1 MVFSSEVFLFLFL
14 PVVLLVHCLLGRRAW
29 NTVLLVASLIFYT
42 WGEQAYVLIMV
53 YSITISY
60 IIGRL
65 LEITKRQKTRN
76 FILGSGIALNLIPLV
91 YFKYSGFLIEN
102 LNSLFNLEVMANE
115 SISLP
120 IGISFFTFQAIS
132 YLIDLF
138 RGEAQPQ
145 RSIWQL
151 GLYISLFPQ
160 LIAGPIVRY
169 HDINKQISQRTISL
183 SDVGQGAE
191 RFIIGLAK
199 KVLIANPIGELVDSV
214 FSLDPTDINAGLAW
228 LAILGYSLQIY
239 FDFSGYSDMAI
250 GLCRMFG
257 FRLKENFY
265 YPYYARSIKD
275 FWRRWHISLSSWF
288 RDYLYIPLG
297 GNRLGATRTM
307 TNLFIVFLLCGLWH
321 GASWNFIAW
330 GLFHGFLLSVERI
343 KFIDAF
349 MARLPGFMAHTY
361 TLLMV
366 GFGWVL
372 FRSPTL
378 DYALDY
384 FISMFSFNRERFMD
398 VYLLNTLNNETYIA
412 MAVGILFSMPIYPY
426 LKENVILPLL
436 DGTSNKHRVSTAL
449 IFRGLLLAVFS
460 SLFLLSIIST
470 VSGDYNP
477 FLYFRF

>member
-14 PVVLLVHCLLGRRAW
+14 PIVLLVHCLFGRKAW
-29 NTVLLVASLIFYT
+29 NSVLLIASLVFYT
-42 WGEQAYVLIMV
+42 WGEKAYVLIML

-60 IIGRL
+60 IIGL
-65 LEITKRQKTRN
+65 VLELTKTKKTKQL
-76 FILGSGIALNLIPLV
+76 ILGSGIVLNLLPLV
-91 YFKYSGFLIEN
+91 HFKYSGFLVEN
-102 LNSLFNLEVMANE
+102 LNTLLTSANLQIITTP

-132 YLIDLF
+132 YLIDIS
-138 RGEAQPQ
+138 RGEAEPQ
-145 RSIWQL
+145 RSIFSL

-169 HDINKQISQRTISL
+169 HDINKQIDNRSISL
-183 SDVGQGAE
+183 ADFAAGAQ

-199 KVLIANPIGELVDSV
+199 KVLIANTIGELVDSV
-214 FSLDPTDINAGLAW
+214 FNLEPSDINASLAW
-228 LAILGYSLQIY
+228 LAIVGYSLQIY

-257 FRLKENFY
+257 FNIKENFN
-265 YPYYARSIKD
+265 YPYVAKSIQD

-297 GNRLGATRTM
+297 GNRLGASRTIV
-307 TNLFIVFLLCGLWH
+307 NLFIVFFLCGLWH

-330 GLFHGFLLSVERI
+330 GVFHGLLLSIERI
-343 KFIDAF
+343 AAVDSLMKK
-349 MARLPGFMAHTY
+349 LPGLITHAY

-366 GFGWVL
+366 MFGWVL

-378 DYALDY
+378 DYAMDY
-384 FISMFSFNRERFMD
+384 FAAMFSFNRETFMD
-398 VYLLNTLNNETYIA
+398 VFLLNTMNNETYIA
-412 MAVGILFSMPIYPY
+412 ICAGIVFSTPIYAIAKDRINTY
-426 LKENVILPLL
+426 ILNNNHGTTVIISQAIMLL
-436 DGTSNKHRVSTAL
+436 TFA
-449 IFRGLLLAVFS
+449 

-470 VSGDYNP
+470 VSGNYNP

>member
-14 PVVLLVHCLLGRRAW
+14 PVVMLVHCLFGRRAW
-29 NTVLLVASLIFYT
+29 NMVLLVASLIFYT
-42 WGEQAYVLIMV
+42 WGEKAYVLIMI
-53 YSITISY
+53 YSITVSY
-60 IIGRL
+60 IIGYL
-65 LEITKRQKTRN
+65 LSLIKKHKTRK
-76 FILGSGIALNLIPLV
+76 IVLGSGIVLNLLPLV

-102 LNSLFNLEVMANE
+102 LNAVFNVEMLPNE

-138 RGEAQPQ
+138 RGEAEPQ
-145 RSIWQL
+145 LSIFKL

-169 HDINKQISQRTISL
+169 HDINKQISERTISL
-183 SDVGQGAE
+183 EDIGIGSE

-214 FSLDPTDINAGLAW
+214 FSLEPTEIDATLAW
-228 LAILGYSLQIY
+228 LAIVGYSLQIY

-257 FRLKENFY
+257 FKLKENFN
-265 YPYYARSIKD
+265 YPYIARSIKD
-275 FWRRWHISLSSWF
+275 FWRRWHISLSTWF

-297 GNRLGATRTM
+297 GNRLGTSRTM
-307 TNLFIVFLLCGLWH
+307 VNLFLVFFLCGLWH

-330 GLFHGFLLSVERI
+330 GIFHGLLLSLERI
-343 KFIDAF
+343 KIIESA
-349 MARLPGFMAHTY
+349 MNKLPVLMTHLY

-366 GFGWVL
+366 MFGWVL

-378 DYALDY
+378 DYAIEY
-384 FISMFSFNRERFMD
+384 FIAMFSFDREKYMD
-398 VYLLNTLNNETYIA
+398 VYLLNTLNNETFIA
-412 MAVGILFSMPIYPY
+412 MSLGIIISAPIYP
-426 LKENVILPLL
+426 LL
-436 DGTSNKHRVSTAL
+436 RDRIITLFLNTDSNNLGSTKLL
-449 IFRGLLLAVFS
+449 ISRSVLVAFFTG
-460 SLFLLSIIST
+460 LFLLSVIST
-470 VSGDYNP
+470 VSGNYNP

>member
-14 PVVLLVHCLLGRRAW
+14 PVVFLVHCLLGRRAW
-29 NTVLLVASLIFYT
+29 NTVLLIASLVFYT
-42 WGEQAYVLIMV
+42 WGEKAYVLIMI

-60 IIGRL
+60 IIGIL
-65 LEITKRQKTRN
+65 LEITKRQKAKN
-76 FILGSGIALNLIPLV
+76 LILGLGILFNLLPLI

-102 LNSLFNLEVMANE
+102 LNTLFKSETITHE

-132 YLIDLF
+132 YLIDIF
-138 RGEAQPQ
+138 RGEAEPQ
-145 RSIWQL
+145 RSIFNL

-169 HDINKQISQRTISL
+169 HDINKQIAERSITLENIGHGS
-183 SDVGQGAE
+183 E

-199 KVLIANPIGELVDSV
+199 KVLIANTIGELVDSV
-214 FSLDPTDINAGLAW
+214 FNLDPSDMNAGLAW
-228 LAILGYSLQIY
+228 LAIVGYSLQIY

-257 FRLKENFY
+257 FNIKENFN
-265 YPYYARSIKD
+265 YPYVASSIKD

-297 GNRLGATRTM
+297 GNRLGASRTM
-307 TNLFIVFLLCGLWH
+307 FNLFVVFFLCGLWH
-321 GASWNFIAW
+321 GASWNFIVW
-330 GLFHGFLLSVERI
+330 GVFHGLLLSLERI
-343 KFIDAF
+343 SFIDRL
-349 MARLPGFMAHTY
+349 MTKLPGLITHAY
-361 TLLMV
+361 TLIMV
-366 GFGWVL
+366 MFGWVL

-378 DYALDY
+378 EYAMDY
-384 FISMFSFNRERFMD
+384 FVAMFSLNREIFMD
-398 VYLLNTLNNETYIA
+398 VFLLNTLNSETYIA
-412 MAVGILFSMPIYPY
+412 LFFGIVFCTPIYPII
-426 LKENVILPLL
+426 KEKLINQFLNN
-436 DGTSNKHRVSTAL
+436 TSNNFHGTTVIISRAV
-449 IFRGLLLAVFS
+449 LLFVFA

-470 VSGDYNP
+470 VSGNFNP

>member
-29 NTVLLVASLIFYT
+29 NTVLLIASLVFYT
-42 WGEQAYVLIMV
+42 WGEKAYVLIMI

-60 IIGRL
+60 VIGCL
-65 LEITKRQKTRN
+65 LDITKRQKTRK
-76 FILGSGIALNLIPLV
+76 FILGSGIVLNLLPLI
-91 YFKYSGFLIEN
+91 YFKYSGFFIDN
-102 LNSLFNLEVMANE
+102 LNMLLNLDILADA

-132 YLIDLF
+132 YLVDLF
-138 RGEAQPQ
+138 RGDAQPQ
-145 RSIWQL
+145 RSILNL

-169 HDINKQISQRTISL
+169 HDINKQIAERTITL
-183 SDVGQGAE
+183 DDIGHGAE

-199 KVLIANPIGELVDSV
+199 KVLIANSIGELVDSV
-214 FSLDPTDINAGLAW
+214 FNLEAGEINASLAW
-228 LAILGYSLQIY
+228 LAIVGYSLQIY

-257 FRLKENFY
+257 FNLKENFN
-265 YPYYARSIKD
+265 YPYFARSIKE

-297 GNRLGATRTM
+297 GNRLGPTRTM
-307 TNLFIVFLLCGLWH
+307 VNLFIVFFLCGLWH

-330 GLFHGFLLSVERI
+330 GIFHGLLLSFERI
-343 KFIDAF
+343 KFVDSL
-349 MARLPGFMAHTY
+349 MTKLPGLITHTY

-366 GFGWVL
+366 MFGWVL

-378 DYALDY
+378 DYAMDY
-384 FISMFSFNRERFMD
+384 FVAMFSFNREIFMD
-398 VYLLNTLNNETYIA
+398 VYLLNAINNETTIA
-412 MAVGILFSMPIYPY
+412 ICLGIFFSTPIYPI
-426 LKENVILPLL
+426 LKEKYITPLL
-436 DGTSNKHRVSTAL
+436 DNDSNNSKAATAT
-449 IFRGLLLAVFS
+449 ISRTLLVAVLS
-460 SLFLLSIIST
+460 CLFLLSIVST
-470 VSGDYNP
+470 VSGEYNP